1 MSGPVLRPAAA
12 EDGPVLAR
20 IDAETWSPAVT
31 PAPRFSP
38 DRPFF
43 ASASPADVLVAELD
57 GRVAGYA
64 RVTPYLPLPSA
75 AHVQQLAALA
85 VAPAAQRRGVGRALL
100 AGARD
105 LAVRRGARVLLLRV
119 LSSNPGAI
127 ALYRSVGYR
136 VEGVLRGVFRLDGE
150 YVDDV
155 LMALDLTVP
164 DGQGADGAVS
174 PTGASGPGTPR

>member
-1 MSGPVLRPAAA
+1 MSGPAPVLRPAAA
-12 EDGPVLAR
+12 EDGPALAR

-43 ASASPADVLVAELD
+43 ASCSPADVLVAELD

-64 RVTPYLPLPSA
+64 RVAPHLPLSSA
-75 AHVQQLAALA
+75 AHVQELKALA
-85 VAPAAQRRGVGRALL
+85 VAPAAQGRGVGRALL

-105 LAVRRGARVLLLRV
+105 LAVRRGARTLLLRV
-119 LSSNPGAI
+119 LSSNPRAI
-127 ALYRSVGYR
+127 ALYRSAGY
-136 VEGVLRGVFRLDGE
+136 ETAGVLRGLFRLEGR

-155 LMALDLTVP
+155 LMALDLT
-164 DGQGADGAVS
+164 
-174 PTGASGPGTPR
+174 GPGA